1 MDRKSL
7 IILAI
12 AVLVLLALSPVVDHF
27 YPPKPVP
34 LSSLT
39 MTNSLPKN
47 IPATATVTNPAGVVT
62 TISNEATPAT
72 PAFSEPLA
80 MPSAPEQTLSLTN
93 EDLIFQFTSHG
104 GGVKTISLRKYP
116 AIINRTGHTS
126 TETNMA
132 ALNTKAPAP
141 LLALLGN
148 DAQGDNFFKLT
159 QNGRVVTA
167 EKTLANGLR
176 LVKEFDIGSNYLFT
190 ARLRLENT
198 SAQALKIPE
207 REIVIGT
214 ATPIGPLD
222 DPTTLGTFWY
232 NSNKCQNINQAW
244 FANRTLGCIPGTPRT
259 IYNEGTNNVIWAAVH
274 NQFFTLAAIPSNPA
288 PEIMIHPVYIAPPEM
303 VGLTNSTSAFLT
315 NGLEAT
321 YWYPSAILPPHQTLE
336 GNYTFYAGPKEYKNL
351 AKIGV
356 LMNNNLDLI
365 MDFSGFTGFFSKMLL
380 VSLNGLNALGLG
392 YGWAIIAITL
402 IIKGIFWP
410 LTRAS
415 TRSQKRMQA
424 LQPQMKAIADKYKD
438 DAVKKNQKTM
448 DFMKEHKVSPLGS
461 CLPMMIQIPVFFGFY
476 SMLRNAI
483 ELRGVPFLWAHDL
496 SQPDT
501 VAFLPFLG
509 GFPINPLPLIM
520 GATQLWQSQLLPP
533 SPGMDPGQQKMMRYM
548 PILFVGMFY
557 RMSSGLTLYW
567 TLSNLLGIL
576 QTKMTR
582 MTDDTAAKPAV
593 VVPKK
598 KM

>member
-7 IILAI
+7 IILI
-12 AVLVLLALSPVVDHF
+12 VAVLVLFGLSPVVDHF
-27 YPPKPVP
+27 FPPKPVHVD
-34 LSSLT
+34 LLAK
-39 MTNSLPKN
+39 TNKEPGFVAA
-47 IPATATVTNPAGVVT
+47 PAPG
-62 TISNEATPAT
+62 SNAAAPAT
-72 PAFSEPLA
+72 PAYAAPVVV
-80 MPSAPEQTLSLTN
+80 PSTPEQLLRLTN
-93 EDLIFQFTSHG
+93 DDLVFEFTSHG
-104 GGVKTISLRKYP
+104 GGLKKVMLQKYP
-116 AIINRTGHTS
+116 AIINRTGATVL
-126 TETNMA
+126 ETNMA
-132 ALNTKAPAP
+132 ALNTKAPAAI
-141 LLALLGN
+141 LSLLGN
-148 DAQGDNFFKLT
+148 EVEGDNDFHLA

-167 EKTLANGLR
+167 EKTLTNGLR
-176 LVKEFDIGSNYLFT
+176 VVKEFDIGSNYLFT
-190 ARLRLENT
+190 ARVWLENT
-198 SAQALKIPE
+198 LGQPVRVPE
-207 REIVIGT
+207 REVVIGT

-222 DPTTLGTFWY
+222 DPTTLGAFWY
-232 NSNKCQNINQAW
+232 NGIKAVNIKQPW
-244 FANRTLGCIPGTPRT
+244 FDNHLGGCALLPATPRAV
-259 IYNEGTNNVIWAAVH
+259 YDEGTNNVVWAAVH

-288 PEIMIHPVYIAPPEM
+288 PRVMMRPVFIPPPEM

-321 YWYPSAILPPHQTLE
+321 YWYPAAILPPHQTLE
-336 GNYTFYAGPKEYKNL
+336 GDYTFYAGPKEYKNL
-351 AKIGV
+351 SRIGQN
-356 LMNNNLDLI
+356 MNNNLDLI

-380 VSLNGLNALGLG
+380 VSLNGLNAIGLG
-392 YGWAIIAITL
+392 YGLAIIAITL
-402 IIKGIFWP
+402 IIKGVFWP

-424 LQPQMKAIADKYKD
+424 LQPQMKAIAEKYKD
-438 DAVKKNQKTM
+438 DPVKKNQKTM

-501 VAFLPFLG
+501 IAYLPFFG
-509 GFPINPLPLIM
+509 GFPINPLPVIM

-548 PILFVGMFY
+548 PLLFVGMFY

-582 MTDDTAAKPAV
+582 MSDDTTAKPAV
-593 VVPKK
+593 VVPRK

>member
-7 IILAI
+7 IILVI
-12 AVLVLLALSPVVDHF
+12 AVLVLFALSPVVDHF

-34 LSSLT
+34 VDLLA
-39 MTNSLPKN
+39 TNSPPTN
-47 IPATATVTNPAGVVT
+47 VAATATATNTTTVSNAAAPA
-62 TISNEATPAT
+62 APASV
-72 PAFSEPLA
+72 APLA
-80 MPSAPEQTLSLTN
+80 MPSAPEQIVMFTN
-93 EDLIFQFTSHG
+93 ENLIFQFTSHG
-104 GGVKTISLRKYP
+104 GGLKKILLQKYP
-116 AIINRTGHTS
+116 AIINRTGATVM
-126 TETNMA
+126 ETNMA

-141 LLALLGN
+141 ILALLDN
-148 DAQGDNFFKLT
+148 NAQGDNYFNLT

-176 LVKEFDIGSNYLFT
+176 LVKEFDLGSNHLFT

-198 SAQALKIPE
+198 SAQPLKIPE
-207 REIVIGT
+207 REVVIGT
-214 ATPIGPLD
+214 AAPIGPLD
-222 DPTTLGTFWY
+222 DPTALGTFWY
-232 NSNKCQNINQAW
+232 NGIKAQNIKQAW
-244 FANRTLGCIPGTPRT
+244 FANRTLGCIPGTPHT
-259 IYNEGTNNVIWAAVH
+259 LYEEGTNNVVWAAVH
-274 NQFFTLAAIPSNPA
+274 NQFFTLASIPSNAA
-288 PEIMIHPVYIAPPEM
+288 PRIMIHPIAIAPPEM
-303 VGLTNSTSAFLT
+303 VGLTNATSASLT

-321 YWYPSAILPPHQTLE
+321 YWYPAVIVPPHQTIE
-336 GNYTFYAGPKEYKNL
+336 ADYTFYAGPKEYKRL
-351 AKIGV
+351 SEIGQK
-356 LMNNNLDLI
+356 MNNNLDLI

-424 LQPQMKAIADKYKD
+424 LQPQLKAIAEKYKD

-461 CLPMMIQIPVFFGFY
+461 CLPMMIQVPVFFGFY
-476 SMLRNAI
+476 YMLRNAI

-501 VAFLPFLG
+501 VAYLPILG
-509 GFPINPLPLIM
+509 GFPINPLPIIM
-520 GATQLWQSQLLPP
+520 GATQLWQSHILPP
-533 SPGMDPGQQKMMRYM
+533 SPGMDEGQQKMMRYM
-548 PILFVGMFY
+548 PLLFVAMFY
-557 RMSSGLTLYW
+557 RMSSGLTLYY
-567 TLSNLLGIL
+567 TLSNLLSIL

-582 MTDDTAAKPAV
+582 MTDDTAAKPAAV
-593 VVPKK
+593 APKK